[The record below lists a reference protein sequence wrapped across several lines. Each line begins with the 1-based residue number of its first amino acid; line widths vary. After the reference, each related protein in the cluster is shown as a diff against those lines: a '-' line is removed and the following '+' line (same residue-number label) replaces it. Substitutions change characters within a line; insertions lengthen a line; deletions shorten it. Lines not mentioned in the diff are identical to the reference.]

1 MLAITII
8 ISLIICVIFIRNK
21 PKSTKNSI
29 AFFHP
34 YCNAGGGGERV
45 LWTAIYGIQQSQPSV
60 RIFIYTGDSESKE
73 TLLSNVKNKMS
84 IELNKNT
91 IEFIRLRYRS
101 LVDDKSWPYFTLLGQ
116 AIGSILLIL
125 EAMYRCNGSAVFIG
139 SLFNI
144 N

>member
-21 PKSTKNSI
+21 PKSTKNS
-29 AFFHP
+29 
-34 YCNAGGGGERV
+34 GGGERV
-45 LWTAIYGIQQSQPSV
+45 LWTAIYGIQQSQPSA

>member
-8 ISLIICVIFIRNK
+8 ISLIICVIFMRNK

-29 AFFHP
+29 A
-34 YCNAGGGGERV
+34 NAGGGGERV
-45 LWTAIYGIQQSQPSV
+45 LWTAIYGIQQSQPSA

-91 IEFIRLRYRS
+91 IEFIRLRCRS